1 MNGKLGVKRGLGCEV
16 EEEEEEEEGGACGWD
31 KEGKR

>member
-1 MNGKLGVKRGLGCEV
+1 VNGKLGVKRGLGCEE